1 MGGVAEGSQHL
12 LVGELV
18 GCLDV
23 FNAVARTKGIEDRGH
38 VDARP
43 GQAGLAEPDVR
54 TNRDTGEDLHCGLPP
69 PARLATIIARM
80 LIEGNRK
87 ASG

>member
-1 MGGVAEGSQHL
+1 MGGITEGSQHL

-23 FNAVARTKGIEDRGH
+23 FYAVARAKGIEDRGH

-54 TNRDTGEDLHCGLPP
+54 TN
-69 PARLATIIARM
+69 
-80 LIEGNRK
+80 
-87 ASG
+87 